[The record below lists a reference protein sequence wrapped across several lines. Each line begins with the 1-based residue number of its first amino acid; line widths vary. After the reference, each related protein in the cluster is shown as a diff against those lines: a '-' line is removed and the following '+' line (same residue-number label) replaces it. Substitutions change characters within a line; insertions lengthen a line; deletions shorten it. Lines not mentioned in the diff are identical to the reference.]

1 MTFALARADIVTAA
15 EAAKAAWVGPPSP
28 LVMTFEN
35 VVTMDLDRQT
45 DPYVCVEM
53 HMLDGDQLSLGET
66 AVVADLG
73 QVHIV
78 AYVPAGKGSL
88 KARQILDH
96 FRTYF
101 ERKTFTTIRTR
112 AAMGAPSKP
121 VKGWECYP
129 LIVPFYYHRL
139 VTYG

>member
-1 MTFALARADIVTAA
+1 MSFAQARTDVVTAA
-15 EAAKAAWVGPPSP
+15 LAAQAAWVGPPTP
-28 LVMTFEN
+28 LVVTFEN
-35 VVTMDLDRQT
+35 TDTVDVDRQD

-53 HMLDGDQLSLGET
+53 HMIDGEQLSLGQ
-66 AVVADLG
+66 VVTLEDLG

-78 AYVPAGKGSL
+78 VHVPEGKGSL

-96 FRTYF
+96 FRGYF
-101 ERKTFTTIRTR
+101 ELKTWTLVRTR

-121 VKGWECYP
+121 HKGWDCYP

-139 VTYG
+139 VTHS